1 MAASH
6 PFSRPFQ
13 DSAHHPFFW
22 KAGKDAALL
31 VHGFPGT
38 PAEMRP
44 LGQAFKEAGWT
55 VEGVLLPGFGP
66 NIGTLERRSF
76 NDWIDAVK
84 KSFEALRQKHEQ
96 IVIVGNSMGGALALL
111 LATEQRPAGLVLL
124 APFWSLGNKWLG
136 ILWPALKLIVRNYKP
151 FKRADFSAPE
161 VRRALSRTFSG
172 VDLDDAEV
180 QQRLR
185 QLTIPVKS
193 LEQVHELGRR
203 AFRKAPSVE
212 APKLVIQG
220 CRDPVVP
227 PERTRLLVS
236 RFPKNTQYQEVNGGH
251 DLVEPDAPAWIDV
264 VRLVMDFA
272 RAISGNEH
280 ENGGI

>member
-1 MAASH
+1 MAAAHS
-6 PFSRPFQ
+6 FSKPFQ
-13 DSAHHPFFW
+13 DSEHHPFFW
-22 KAGKDAALL
+22 KAGRDAALL

-44 LGQAFKEAGWT
+44 LGHAFKEAGWT

-66 NIGTLERRSF
+66 NIGTLKRRSF
-76 NDWIDAVK
+76 HDWIEAVK
-84 KSFEALRQKHEQ
+84 KSFQALHQEHERV
-96 IVIVGNSMGGALALL
+96 VIVGNSMGGALALL
-111 LATEQRPAGLVLL
+111 LATEQRPAGVVLL
-124 APFWSLGNKWLG
+124 APYWSLGNRWLN
-136 ILWPALKLIVRNYKP
+136 ILWPALRLIVRNFKP

-161 VRRALSRTFSG
+161 VRRALNRAFSE
-172 VDLDDAEV
+172 VDLNDAEV

-193 LEQVHELGRR
+193 LAQLHELGRR

-212 APKLVIQG
+212 VPKLVIQG
-220 CRDPVVP
+220 RRDPVVP

-236 RFPKNTQYQEVNGGH
+236 RLPKNTQYQEVNGAH

-272 RAISGNEH
+272 RAVRESKH